1 MMARAASG
9 VLATLVNSCVV
20 SHSTP
25 IFRSVVVGAS
35 DKSLVQLPTRVS
47 PHCDACNAPFH
58 ALALAKHVEIV
69 IPLLRQPA
77 LAASKGPGRFKIL
90 SPVLAQPL
98 PLEFKLNAV
107 LHLKGIVSITRGTKS
122 KQGVWR
128 QREIRASIQRVE
140 VFDI

>member
-1 MMARAASG
+1 MMAHAASG
-9 VLATLVNSCVV
+9 VSATLVNSCVL

-47 PHCDACNAPFH
+47 PHAPS
-58 ALALAKHVEIV
+58 E
-69 IPLLRQPA
+69 R
-77 LAASKGPGRFKIL
+77 GGFKIL

-98 PLEFKLNAV
+98 QLEFKLNAV
-107 LHLKGIVSITRGTKS
+107 VHVKGSVSITRGTKS
-122 KQGVWR
+122 KQRVWR
-128 QREIRASIQRVE
+128 QREIGASVQCVE